1 MVHPRMHNASPQ
13 FERLLESCLH
23 TSDRLTNAV
32 SVGSISKKKMS
43 RQYPLTVF
51 WIEAANT
58 CRHLTL
64 MDIAEQVDDC
74 IQEQLLAEHLGLDE
88 K

>member
-1 MVHPRMHNASPQ
+1 
-13 FERLLESCLH
+13 
-23 TSDRLTNAV
+23 
-32 SVGSISKKKMS
+32 MS

>member
-1 MVHPRMHNASPQ
+1 MHCASPQ

-23 TSDRLTNAV
+23 TSNRFIDVT
-32 SVGSISKKKMS
+32 SVGSVSKKKMS

-51 WIEAANT
+51 WIEAANA
-58 CRHLTL
+58 CRYLTL